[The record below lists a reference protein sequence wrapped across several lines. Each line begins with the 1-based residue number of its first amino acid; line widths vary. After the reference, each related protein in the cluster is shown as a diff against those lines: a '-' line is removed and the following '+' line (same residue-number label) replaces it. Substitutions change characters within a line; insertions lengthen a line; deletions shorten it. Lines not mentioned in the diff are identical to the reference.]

1 MKKYIVA
8 FVVILFSLSASAQGI
23 EFFHGTWEEALAKAK
38 KEDKLIFADAFTKWC
53 GPCKRMAADVF
64 TLPKAGEFYNK
75 NFICVKMDME
85 EEANNVFI
93 DKYPVSAYPTLFFIK
108 PDGAIARKQVGGQT
122 IEGLLEL
129 GKNAINSWDTSAEF
143 AKKYEAGDR
152 SAELVYSYIKA
163 LNRAGKPT
171 LKIVNE
177 YIGKQTDLTTPENLR
192 IIHEGATEADS
203 RVFELLVKNKEKIK
217 TLVGEEAL
225 QNKIETACKNTCDKA
240 IQFKN
245 DALHEEGKM
254 KMKKHLS
261 AAKAA
266 DLMIDADLKY
276 YIAVKNPKKYL
287 RACDDCVRD
296 EIKNDA
302 NKLHELVKDMATNF
316 PEEKNVLK
324 SAEKLAKKAAE
335 NGGMPE
341 YYMTY
346 ASLLLKNEK
355 KADAK
360 KMATK
365 ALEIAKNKKISTE
378 QIERFLERVG

>member
-8 FVVILFSLSASAQGI
+8 FVAILCSLSMSAQGI

-53 GPCKRMAADVF
+53 GPCKSMAANVF

-85 EEANNVFI
+85 EEANTVFI

-108 PDGAIARKQVGGQT
+108 PDGSIARKQVGGQS
-122 IEGLLEL
+122 IEGLMEL

-152 SAELVYSYIKA
+152 SAELVLSYIKA
-163 LNRAGKPT
+163 LNRSGKPT

-177 YIGKQTDLTTPENLR
+177 YIAKQSDMTTPENLR
-192 IIHEGATEADS
+192 IVHEGATEADS
-203 RVFELLVKNKEKIK
+203 RVFELLIKNKTKIA

-225 QNKIETACKNTCDKA
+225 ENKIITACKNTCDKA
-240 IQFKN
+240 VQFKN
-245 DALHEEGKM
+245 DALHEEGKQ
-254 KMKKHLS
+254 KMKKYLP
-261 AAKAA
+261 ATKAEE
-266 DLMIDADLKY
+266 LIIDADLKY
-276 YIAVKNPKKYL
+276 YIAIKNPKKYL
-287 RACDDCVRD
+287 RACNDCAQD

-302 NKLHELVKDMATNF
+302 NKLHELIKDMVTNF
-316 PEEKNVLK
+316 PTEKAVLK
-324 SAEKLAKKAAE
+324 SAEKFAKKAAE

-365 ALEIAKNKKISTE
+365 ALEIAKTKKIATE
-378 QIERFLERVG
+378 KIEMFLEKLG

>member
-1 MKKYIVA
+1 MKNYIVILVA
-8 FVVILFSLSASAQGI
+8 VLFSLSANAQGI

-53 GPCKRMAADVF
+53 GPCKSMAANVF

-85 EEANNVFI
+85 DEANTVFI

-108 PDGAIARKQVGGQT
+108 PDGTIARQQVGGQSL
-122 IEGLLEL
+122 EGLLSL
-129 GKNAINSWDTSAEF
+129 GQNAMNGWDTSAEF
-143 AKKYEAGDR
+143 AKKYDTGDR
-152 SAELVYSYIKA
+152 SPELVLSYIKA
-163 LNRAGKPT
+163 LNRSGKPT

-177 YIGKQTDLTTPENLR
+177 YIAKQKDLSTPENLR
-192 IIHEGATEADS
+192 IIHEGAIEADS
-203 RVFELLVKNKEKIK
+203 RVFDLLIKNKEKIEA
-217 TLVGEEAL
+217 LVGQEAF
-225 QNKIETACKNTCDKA
+225 QNKIEVACKNTCDKA
-240 IQFKN
+240 VQFKN
-245 DALHEEGKM
+245 DALHEEGKQ
-254 KMKKHLS
+254 KMKKYLS
-261 AAKAA
+261 SAKAS

-302 NKLHELVKDMATNF
+302 SKLHELVKDMATNF

-360 KMATK
+360 KIATK
-365 ALEIAKNKKISTE
+365 ALEIAKDKKIATE
-378 QIERFLERVG
+378 QIERFIQSIS